1 MPSAGSIPWG
11 GLVVPTLPVER
22 GFERVL
28 HRQGAPFDEE
38 QMRQRRVA
46 QDTGEGLD
54 EAGHRHRVHVG
65 IAGLVQRGLH
75 EFGMELPV
83 VHQRRGIHTQCRG
96 GNECEHVQVAPTRYS
111 VDQI

>member
-1 MPSAGSIPWG
+1 M
-11 GLVVPTLPVER
+11 PTLPVER

-83 VHQRRGIHTQCRG
+83 VHQRRGFIPSAEEATNVNMSR
-96 GNECEHVQVAPTRYS
+96 
-111 VDQI
+111 